1 MLLPTPKENP
11 VNKHEATAKQNEDKN
26 ILKNKTLNIAR

>member
-1 MLLPTPKENP
+1 MLLFTPKENP
-11 VNKHEATAKQNEDKN
+11 ENKHEATAKQNEDKN